1 MFSNDLMKPF
11 LFPTNMFSKSQVL
24 VSCPALR
31 FTFWDGKH
39 FGLNK
44 QVKPGFTNYQP
55 RFSQF
60 FCQIKKLKLAKLA
73 SKQRYQIELMRIN
86 GY

>member
-55 RFSQF
+55 RFSQIF
-60 FCQIKKLKLAKLA
+60 IRNNVNQALFYNTDFRKKK
-73 SKQRYQIELMRIN
+73 
-86 GY
+86 